1 MSDFS
6 VQDLLGIFDNDD
18 GSNVLTNSEFGDPR
32 NNYINPTEEFLGRN
46 HKNESR
52 LEDEIDTADFLG
64 GAEIYANPKESEKA
78 IRKAIK
84 NHKEK

>member
-1 MSDFS
+1 MKIPTEISRA
-6 VQDLLGIFDNDD
+6 
-18 GSNVLTNSEFGDPR
+18 LTNRR
-32 NNYINPTEEFLGRN
+32 NCAERLDYYCNIIDRFIIDNG
-46 HKNESR
+46 

-84 NHKEK
+84 NYKEK